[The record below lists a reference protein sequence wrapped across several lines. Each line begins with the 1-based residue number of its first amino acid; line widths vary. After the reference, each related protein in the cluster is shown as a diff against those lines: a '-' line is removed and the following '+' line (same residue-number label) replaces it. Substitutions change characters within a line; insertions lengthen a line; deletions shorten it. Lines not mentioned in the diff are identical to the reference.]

1 MADTDVIQKAFS
13 FGYTWAKLVSWWESV
28 GAGKKCTFSLLNWPF
43 DFSHRSATHT
53 KESQAGGLVRDQCLV
68 CRDWQLKVPAAC
80 PSQLQIS
87 ENWEWFF
94 YLLSL
99 FFHPISLTRVF
110 RGKGHCPQNGNGVP
124 VGGWRRHHS
133 PSLMGPTITKTSQEV
148 LCHHTFSF
156 TPVYPMDLGWVFFCL
171 SKWAYIWR
179 AKAGCAHMW
188 GCISSWGDTEDELIW
203 VPWYV
208 FHCLCPH
215 FGICFLSS
223 SGRWEPLPQCDLTLR
238 YNKIKTTCPTP
249 SDTSQYGWLGW
260 AEQRA
265 NAQ

>member
-156 TPVYPMDLGWVFFCL
+156 TPVYPMDLGWGFFASPSGHIFGELRQDARICGAVFPHEVIPKMNWFGCL
-171 SKWAYIWR
+171 DMFFIAF
-179 AKAGCAHMW
+179 
-188 GCISSWGDTEDELIW
+188 
-203 VPWYV
+203 V
-208 FHCLCPH
+208 
-215 FGICFLSS
+215 
-223 SGRWEPLPQCDLTLR
+223 LTLVSVSFLHQEDGSH
-238 YNKIKTTCPTP
+238 CPSVT
-249 SDTSQYGWLGW
+249 WL
-260 AEQRA
+260 
-265 NAQ
+265 